1 VLSLKTTP
9 NEVDWSAL
17 TKLIEVAGLGQREA
31 ALVER
36 VFKGSFAVCFAYED
50 GKLIGAG
57 RAISDGVTSSVIYD
71 VVVSPQCQGRGI
83 GKQIMQD
90 LIARLPR
97 RSVMLLSVPKQRG
110 FYEKLGF
117 QTLKTAMLK
126 HEHQQFWIDNGY
138 IE

>member
-1 VLSLKTTP
+1 MLSLKTTATDI
-9 NEVDWSAL
+9 DWPAL
-17 TKLIEVAGLGQREA
+17 AKLIEDAGLGRRDA
-31 ALVER
+31 VLVEH
-36 VFKGSFAVCFAYED
+36 VFKGSFTVCFAYED
-50 GKLIGAG
+50 EKLVGAG

-71 VVVSPQCQGRGI
+71 VVVLPECQGRGL

-90 LIARLPR
+90 LITRLPR